1 VIKSKWLRYIFW
13 PVPTVQERQLYETAV
28 AEKFIDIKLPFV
40 NVDIITRGLPGGYTS
55 ENFAKADEIA
65 RKQIGDYRLHERLHD

>member
-1 VIKSKWLRYIFW
+1 MATLYILAGPNGTGKTTF
-13 PVPTVQERQLYETAV
+13 YETAV